1 MGGYYKY
8 AREDNIMSSSHAD
21 RYIEAC
27 DHSFDTYSK
36 SIQPLQEFLKEREP
50 IERFTFFDSV
60 SQKEVP
66 FGNLI
71 ADKDIEAARRSIV

>member
-1 MGGYYKY
+1 MPEKTTLCHQ
-8 AREDNIMSSSHAD
+8 SHAD

-50 IERFTFFDSV
+50 IERFTFFDSDV
-60 SQKEVP
+60 AERGVLWQLDSRQ
-66 FGNLI
+66 
-71 ADKDIEAARRSIV
+71 RH